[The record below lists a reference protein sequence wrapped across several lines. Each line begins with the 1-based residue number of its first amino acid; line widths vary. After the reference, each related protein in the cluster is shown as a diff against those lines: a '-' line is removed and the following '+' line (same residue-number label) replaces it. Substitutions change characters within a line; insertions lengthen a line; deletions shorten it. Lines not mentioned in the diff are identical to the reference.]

1 MNAREALI
9 SVMCIALVAM
19 TAGAGTL
26 AYFSDTETST
36 GNTFTAGTMDLKVRD
51 GDELDW
57 GDGVTATWTLSDMKP
72 GDSVSGWVVLDAV
85 GSIAANH
92 TEITCDYSVMEE
104 SPQTESDTDPN
115 TDQHPDEMAKNL
127 IIDQARYFA
136 DGYNIN
142 LLTGT
147 NTLTGEQHDYW
158 KIEDVDNDGKQ
169 TLYDLKYG
177 NGGNGVD
184 NLPPP
189 DTFQYT
195 FSMNIKFNETAGND
209 FQGDTFNLTVIFTLN
224 QHPDQ

>member
-1 MNAREALI
+1 MNAKGALI

-19 TAGAGTL
+19 IAGVGTL
-26 AYFSDTETST
+26 AYFSDTEIST
-36 GNTFTAGTMDLKVRD
+36 GNTFTAGTMDLKIMDSDD
-51 GDELDW
+51 GW

-72 GDSVSGWVVLDAV
+72 GDSVSGWVMLDAV
-85 GSIAANH
+85 GTIPANH
-92 TEITCDYSVMEE
+92 VEITCDYSVTEE

-115 TDQHPDEMAKNL
+115 TDQHPDEMAKKL
-127 IIDQARYFA
+127 IIDQAWYQA

-158 KIEDVDNDGKQ
+158 KIEDVDGDGKQ

-189 DTFQYT
+189 DTFQYS
-195 FSMNIKFNETAGND
+195 FAMNIKFDENAGND

-224 QHPDQ
+224 QDSSQ

>member
-1 MNAREALI
+1 MNAKGALI

-36 GNTFTAGTMDLKVRD
+36 GNTFTAGTLDLKISD
-51 GDELDW
+51 GEDW

-72 GDSVSGWVVLDAV
+72 GDSVSGWVVLDTV
-85 GSIAANH
+85 GSIAADH
-92 TEITCDYSVMEE
+92 AEITCDYSVTEE

-115 TDQHPDEMAKNL
+115 TDQHPGWMAKNL
-127 IIDQARYFA
+127 TIDQAWYQA

-142 LLTGT
+142 LLTGK
-147 NTLTGEQHDYW
+147 NVLTGEQHDYW
-158 KIEDVDNDGKQ
+158 KIEDVDGDGKR

-189 DTFQYT
+189 DTFQYS

-224 QHPDQ
+224 QDGSQ